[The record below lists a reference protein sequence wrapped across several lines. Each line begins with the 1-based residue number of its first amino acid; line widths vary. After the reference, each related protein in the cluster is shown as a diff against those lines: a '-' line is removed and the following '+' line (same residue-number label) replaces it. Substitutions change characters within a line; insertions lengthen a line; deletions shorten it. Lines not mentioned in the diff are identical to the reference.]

1 MSEFFCYIWRNS
13 RGGRVRILAVV
24 LLSFPFYYFSLDLP
38 KYIVSDVLQ
47 GRAFAGGRTTAP
59 LFRFDVALPGWLGG
73 MQLASFEGFTL
84 GRIDYLFALSGLF
97 LLLVLINGSFKYVIN
112 MRKGALGERLLQQ
125 LRFDL
130 FSSLLQRSLEAAR
143 HVKPSE
149 AASII
154 KDEVEPIGGFVGDAF
169 VQPIFLGGQVLTAL
183 GFILLQNLSLGLD
196 PAAIILAQAIIIPRL
211 RREQVRL
218 GRERQLASR
227 ALAGKIGEVVD
238 ALGEIGNHGTHAVE
252 RSLVANR
259 LEGLFHIRYQL
270 YGRKFAVKSL
280 NNLLA
285 QAAPFLFYAIGGY
298 YALTNRL
305 DLGQLVAVIAAY
317 RDLPPPIKDLIDW
330 DQQRLDAE
338 AKFQQIGEQFAF
350 MDRKPAAG
358 SSQPTTDVGD
368 LAPQGQIAFATVGVV
383 GATGESLLERAS
395 LSLPLGRS
403 IALVDLSGESA
414 AVLAQIL
421 GGRITAYTGMVTLA
435 GNHWPISS
443 QRHAGARSPMS
454 DRKR

>member
-1 MSEFFCYIWRNS
+1 MSEFFGYIWRNS
-13 RGGRVRILAVV
+13 RGGQVRILAVV

-130 FSSLLQRSLEAAR
+130 FSSLLQLTPEAAR

-183 GFILLQNLSLGLD
+183 GFILLQNLSLGL
-196 PAAIILAQAIIIPRL
+196 IPPPSSWHKPSSSRACA
-211 RREQVRL
+211 
-218 GRERQLASR
+218 ASR
-227 ALAGKIGEVVD
+227 CG
-238 ALGEIGNHGTHAVE
+238 
-252 RSLVANR
+252 
-259 LEGLFHIRYQL
+259 
-270 YGRKFAVKSL
+270 
-280 NNLLA
+280 
-285 QAAPFLFYAIGGY
+285 
-298 YALTNRL
+298 
-305 DLGQLVAVIAAY
+305 
-317 RDLPPPIKDLIDW
+317 W
-330 DQQRLDAE
+330 AE
-338 AKFQQIGEQFAF
+338 
-350 MDRKPAAG
+350 
-358 SSQPTTDVGD
+358 S
-368 LAPQGQIAFATVGVV
+368 
-383 GATGESLLERAS
+383 AS
-395 LSLPLGRS
+395 LPRARLPARS
-403 IALVDLSGESA
+403 ARSSMPWEKLATTVPMPLSA
-414 AVLAQIL
+414 ASS
-421 GGRITAYTGMVTLA
+421 RTGSRGCFTSVTSFTGA
-435 GNHWPISS
+435 SS
-443 QRHAGARSPMS
+443 RSSRSTTCWRRPRPSSSMQS
-454 DRKR
+454 AATTL